1 MKGFKHGEATFKRGG
16 VIIMRRP
23 RKDYRLEYEQS
34 QQNTVL
40 LEEFPEGPYGASIYN
55 EQELGKST
63 PWQPGQAV
71 TNRFFDE
78 NPAFTD
84 DLARPKNAKLPDL

>member
-40 LEEFPEGPYGASIYN
+40 LEEFPEGP
-55 EQELGKST
+55 
-63 PWQPGQAV
+63 
-71 TNRFFDE
+71 
-78 NPAFTD
+78 
-84 DLARPKNAKLPDL
+84 